1 MRRGESPSGCGFEGF
16 VTGIACALEIARE
29 ITSYTFLRPS
39 VAQAWREDVSPAVDT
54 CMHMLR
60 TSKNLGVRKVA
71 RRARNQKVASQATML
86 HDPSHLSSSSRSW
99 LRRMYG
105 PLPPHTRWGR
115 QWVPQLPTACALKL
129 EGC

>member
-16 VTGIACALEIARE
+16 VTGIACALEIAHE

-60 TSKNLGVRKVA
+60 TSKNLGVR
-71 RRARNQKVASQATML
+71 RARHQKVASQATML
-86 HDPSHLSSSSRSW
+86 HDPCHLSSS
-99 LRRMYG
+99 
-105 PLPPHTRWGR
+105 
-115 QWVPQLPTACALKL
+115 
-129 EGC
+129 